1 MADFGD
7 FIAQGVITQALVCE
21 GDRTLEDLGIM
32 SLEPGQVILKCSGA
46 RRIDPDDLHAVPCYT
61 PNWIVRQNML
71 EYAEWMEKATAL
83 MRDMRDALIGYEC
96 WLCLE
101 QPEKAEW
108 MQFDERLREFGI
120 GDDDDD

>member
-1 MADFGD
+1 MDFGD
-7 FIAQGVITQALVCE
+7 FIAHGVITQALVCE
-21 GDRTLEDLGIM
+21 GDSTLEDLGIM
-32 SLEPGQVILKCSGA
+32 SLEPGQVILKCKGA
-46 RRIDPDDLHAVPCYT
+46 EKLDDDKPFMIPGFTASWMY
-61 PNWIVRQNML
+61 RDAML

-96 WLCLE
+96 WLCSE

-120 GDDDDD
+120 GDDNDD